1 MNNKMNSKSV
11 TIGSALNTVI
21 TAELE
26 ANICGAA
33 VLDPNLI
40 LMISPRIDEG
50 FTQRLNITNVSVDE
64 LRKLGNMFL
73 ELAAIATR

>member
-1 MNNKMNSKSV
+1 MNSKSV

-26 ANICGAA
+26 ANTCGAS

-50 FTQRLNITNVSVDE
+50 LINESASQ
-64 LRKLGNMFL
+64 MFL
-73 ELAAIATR
+73 